1 MDAIGAL
8 TSQAGQSTAAP
19 GASFSALGSQEFL
32 QLLITQLTN
41 QDPLEPTGNEE
52 LLRQISSIRDIELST
67 TMSQSL
73 QGLTGRQS
81 LASASALIGQYVTS
95 IAGDADTANSGLV
108 VGVRFTDTNSAV
120 LQLSSG
126 VEIPMEQV
134 SGVQSP
140 RQAAEAMVGQVV
152 RGTDRRNRSEIKEVE
167 GVVTG
172 VQSDTATSDIIL
184 ELDNGGSIRLRDVQ
198 SMGEP

>member
-1 MDAIGAL
+1 MDAISAL
-8 TSQAGQSTAAP
+8 SSTGQNAAP
-19 GASFSALGSQEFL
+19 NASFSELGSQDFL

-81 LASASALIGQYVTS
+81 FASASGLIGQYVTAL
-95 IAGDADTANSGLV
+95 AGTDGTPQSGLV
-108 VGVRFTDTNSAV
+108 VGVRFTDNNSAM

-126 VEIPMEQV
+126 VEVPMEQV
-134 SGVQSP
+134 SAVQSP
-140 RQAAEAMVGQVV
+140 RQAAELLIGQMV
-152 RGTDRRNRSEIKEVE
+152 RGADRRNRNEIKEVE

-172 VQSDTATSDIIL
+172 VQNDSATGDIVL
-184 ELDNGGSIRLRDVQ
+184 ELDHGGSLRLRDVQ
-198 SMGEP
+198 TAVAV

>member
-8 TSQAGQSTAAP
+8 TNAGAATT
-19 GASFSALGSQEFL
+19 GSNSFSALGSQEFL

-67 TMSQSL
+67 SMTDSL
-73 QGLTGRQS
+73 RGLTGRQS
-81 LASASALIGQYVTS
+81 FTSASALIGQYVTS
-95 IAGDADTANSGLV
+95 IVGSDGLAQSGLV
-108 VGVRFTDTNSAV
+108 VGVRFSDANSPI

-126 VEIPMEQV
+126 AEVPIEQV
-134 SGVQSP
+134 GAVQSP
-140 RQAAEAMVGQVV
+140 RQAAEALVGQLV
-152 RGTDRRNRSEIKEVE
+152 RGLDRRDRSEIKEME

-172 VQSDTATSDIIL
+172 VQVEGASGDVML
-184 ELDNGGSIRLRDVQ
+184 ELDTGGSLRLRDVQ
-198 SMGEP
+198 AVSAT

>member
-8 TSQAGQSTAAP
+8 TSNTQPAAP

-52 LLRQISSIRDIELST
+52 MLRQISSIRDIELST
-67 TMSQSL
+67 TMTESL

-81 LASASALIGQYVTS
+81 FASASALIGQYVTALS
-95 IAGDADTANSGLV
+95 GAEGATQSGLV

-126 VEIPMEQV
+126 VEVPMEQV
-134 SGVQSP
+134 SAVQSP
-140 RQAAEAMVGQVV
+140 RQAAETLVGQMV
-152 RGTDRRNRSEIKEVE
+152 RGMDRRERNNIKEVE

-172 VQSDTATSDIIL
+172 VQNDSATGDIIL
-184 ELDNGGSIRLRDVQ
+184 ELDNAGSLRLRDVQ
-198 SMGEP
+198 SAVAV